1 MLGHWARRSG
11 AADGASGRKAKSP
24 KLALCGR
31 MRAGLGHFDLLLHAF
46 ALTSGGPWSPAS
58 SLAGAVV

>member
-1 MLGHWARRSG
+1 MLGHGALRSG

-24 KLALCGR
+24 RLARR

-46 ALTSGGPWSPAS
+46 ALTSGGPWLPAS